1 MVTKEQLLI
10 IILFPLWWVLL
21 GMCLTLIYDIM
32 ASSLV
37 KLLLV
42 GLSCILITALIVW
55 IASRVLKFLNKQNLN
70 E

>member
-21 GMCLTLIYDIM
+21 GICITLIYDIM

-42 GLSCILITALIVW
+42 GLSWILITALIVW
-55 IASRVLKFLNKQNLN
+55 IASRVLRFLNKQNPN